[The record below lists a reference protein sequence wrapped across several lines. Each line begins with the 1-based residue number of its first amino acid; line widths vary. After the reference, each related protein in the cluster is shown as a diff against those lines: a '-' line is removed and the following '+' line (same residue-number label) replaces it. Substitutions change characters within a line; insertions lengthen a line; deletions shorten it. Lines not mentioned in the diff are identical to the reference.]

1 MDQDDSE
8 GEAELRKQSVGGLG
22 LLQIAG
28 CTGLTA
34 YIVWAGILMPGF
46 RRVPLRLQVPYIPA
60 SRKQVQNVMTLLKGR
75 SGKAVD
81 LGSGDGR
88 IVLEASKRGFHPA
101 VGYELNPWL
110 IRLSKFH
117 AWRAGCH
124 GQVSYMKQDL
134 WKVDLSDCSNVTVFL
149 APSVILPQEERSSTS
164 RPLRILKLSLLEV
177 KLLSEL
183 PEDAWIVAGRFP
195 FPNWKPSCTVGDG
208 VDRAWLY
215 SVKQLRQ
222 ENGSQITQEGTAV

>member
-8 GEAELRKQSVGGLG
+8 EEAELRKQSIGGWG

-34 YIVWAGILMPGF
+34 YIIWAGLLMPGF

-60 SRKQVQNVMTLLKGR
+60 SRKQVQNVMTLLEGR
-75 SGKAVD
+75 SGKVVD

-88 IVLEASKRGFHPA
+88 IVLEASKRGFNPA

-110 IRLSKFH
+110 IRLSKFY

-124 GQVSYMKQDL
+124 GKVSYMKQDL
-134 WKVDLSDCSNVTVFL
+134 WKVDLRDCSNVTVFL
-149 APSVILPQEERSSTS
+149 APSV
-164 RPLRILKLSLLEV
+164 LSLLQV
-177 KLLSEL
+177 KLLAEL

-195 FPNWKPSCTVGDG
+195 FPSWKPCCIVGDG
-208 VDRAWLY
+208 VDRAWRY
-215 SVKQLRQ
+215 SAKRLRQ
-222 ENGSQITQEGTAV
+222 ENESQITQEGTAV